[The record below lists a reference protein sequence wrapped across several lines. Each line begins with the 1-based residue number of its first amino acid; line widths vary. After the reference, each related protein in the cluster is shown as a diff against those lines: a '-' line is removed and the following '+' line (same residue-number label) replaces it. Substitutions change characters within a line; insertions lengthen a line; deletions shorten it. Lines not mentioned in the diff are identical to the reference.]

1 MVELKDEA
9 TVQHSRKSQMMT
21 GVVEMN
27 TQHTH
32 TTTTSPQRN
41 PDEHFTALKLHVQEC
56 KRALFEQIFAA
67 KNNLA

>member
-32 TTTTSPQRN
+32 DNNLSTEES
-41 PDEHFTALKLHVQEC
+41 DEHFIALTVHVQEC
-56 KRALFEQIFAA
+56 KRALFEQIFTA